1 MKLVATQAF
10 GGYAQ
15 GAEITDKTAI
25 DAILASEQANFV
37 VRVPDDAAPAP
48 IPAASIKNAVA
59 TDTADSK

>member
-25 DAILASEQANFV
+25 DAILASEQAAFV
-37 VRVPDDAAPAP
+37 VRVPDDSAPAP
-48 IPAASIKNAVA
+48 SIKNVVA
-59 TDTADSK
+59 TDTAESK

>member
-37 VRVPDDAAPAP
+37 VSVPGDAMPT
-48 IPAASIKNAVA
+48 AAQAAGTKNAMA